1 MFQLVF
7 ITFFVSG
14 ACDSNYHETTSRLR
28 KTLLGSYDDVLVR
41 PSNVTNVAVR
51 FNLLNIH
58 RLEWQDGRVCWQ
70 PDQYGGL
77 STVHVTSLEVWT
89 PTVVVQNTVEHM
101 SVLGSEDPAVPL
113 DVTSDGN
120 ITWKIPV
127 VHMTYCDVSIL
138 TYPFDDQVCD
148 ITAIAWEEG
157 LLLHL
162 SSNTIDLGEFLENS
176 EWWITGHHS
185 ERRLKTPNTYQ
196 TVFTLSLTRKPM
208 FHIVSTLIPV
218 MLLSFASTLVF
229 YVPPDTGEKISYAL
243 SMLLSYVLLLSVV
256 SDDIP
261 ETSKE
266 VSAMAVYLVV
276 MFTMCTLNVTLATT
290 VTSLYRQDEST
301 PKQRWLMAV
310 ILQLCQCRTSRE
322 DRHKRGSA
330 EDKDEND
337 SAIGNSNVD
346 VSNQCSRE
354 GEMQQM
360 SWKELAL
367 RADVIFRRVF
377 MLMMFCF
384 NMSFLVVL
392 ILL

>member
-1 MFQLVF
+1 MFLYFYWVYQ
-7 ITFFVSG
+7 
-14 ACDSNYHETTSRLR
+14 
-28 KTLLGSYDDVLVR
+28 
-41 PSNVTNVAVR
+41 
-51 FNLLNIH
+51 
-58 RLEWQDGRVCWQ
+58 EWQDERVSWQ
-70 PDQYGGL
+70 PDEHGGE

-89 PTVVVQNTVEHM
+89 PTVVVQNTVEDM
-101 SVLGSEDPAVPL
+101 SVLGTHDPAVPL

-148 ITAIAWEEG
+148 ITVITWEEG
-157 LLLHL
+157 LLLHVR
-162 SSNTIDLGEFLENS
+162 SNTMDLGEFLENS
-176 EWWITGHHS
+176 EWWVTGHDS
-185 ERRLKTPNTYQ
+185 ERQLKTPHTYQ

-208 FHIVSTLIPV
+208 FHIVSTIIPV

-301 PKQRWLMAV
+301 PKQRWLMTL
-310 ILQLCQCRTSRE
+310 ILQLCPCRTSHA
-322 DRHKRGSA
+322 DRHKHDSS
-330 EDKDEND
+330 EDKDDND
-337 SAIGNSNVD
+337 SAIGSRSVD
-346 VSNQCSRE
+346 VSSQCSRKN
-354 GEMQQM
+354 MQQM

-367 RADVIFRRVF
+367 RADVIFRRIF
-377 MLMMFCF
+377 MLMMFCL
-384 NMSFLVVL
+384 NMSFLAVL
-392 ILL
+392 ISL